1 MQFPHRNSILF
12 LSLLAALAISGAA
25 CTRPTNPA
33 VAHEPHAPP
42 MPATAAFGRTILRV
56 GKSVTFTDGLTV
68 ELKDINDSR
77 CPAKVQCVW
86 AGELTANL
94 AVHGGDLGGQV
105 QNVSLGALTAKNR
118 TVASYDFVLADASPS
133 TATVIVT
140 KPGSVANAAG
150 IKSGVHGVVTAGPTC
165 PVERMPPDPSCADR
179 PQAAMFSIDTLA
191 GTHVAEVSSG
201 ADGEF
206 TMLLPA
212 GTYVI
217 SLRGTAALPSMAAQ
231 TFVVS
236 GNKYTELSLKLDS
249 GIR

>member
-1 MQFPHRNSILF
+1 MPLF
-12 LSLLAALAISGAA
+12 SSKFLCIFSMLIALTLGGTACTGAA
-25 CTRPTNPA
+25 VP
-33 VAHEPHAPP
+33 VAREPHAPRS
-42 MPATAAFGRTILRV
+42 PAMAAFGSTLLRIA
-56 GKSVTFTDGLTV
+56 KPVTFTDGLTI

-77 CPAKVQCVW
+77 CPAKVQCIW

-94 AVHGGDLGGQV
+94 VAHGGDLGAVPQSF
-105 QNVSLGALTAKNR
+105 SLGALTAKNR
-118 TVASYDFVLADASPS
+118 VVASYDFVLADTSPT

-140 KPGSVANAAG
+140 KPGVAGNAAG
-150 IKSGVHGVVTAGPTC
+150 IKSGIHGVVTTGPSC
-165 PVERMPPDPSCADR
+165 PVERIPPDPNCADR
-179 PQAAMFSIDTLA
+179 PQAATFSIDTLT

-206 TMLLPA
+206 TLLLPA

-217 SLRGTAALPSMAAQ
+217 TLRATAAMPSMAAQ
-231 TFVVS
+231 TFAVS